1 MVWGLYS
8 PITPKTIP
16 SKKTERTQLNINI
29 DKVLLKKLKIPA
41 TERDFT
47 LNEFVT
53 ELLIRELS
61 NSIN

>member
-29 DKVLLKKLKIPA
+29 DKVLLKKLKFPA
-41 TERDFT
+41 
-47 LNEFVT
+47 
-53 ELLIRELS
+53 IK
-61 NSIN
+61 